1 MRTAANCEH
10 LLCELLERRLR
21 FGNVAIASAATAARA
36 AAAADDNIFAITLT
50 TSCVYIQS

>member
-21 FGNVAIASAATAARA
+21 FGNVAIASAATAAS